1 LQIRS
6 KKISLTLICPI
17 GHTWFVRIR
26 YYHSARGDEPVRDY
40 IAGLPSHERDDWDEA
55 VTLLGLFGLDAP
67 VSLRQLQGK
76 LWEIRL
82 GRHRVAYVIVTGS
95 EMVLLHA
102 FKKQR
107 QRTARS
113 DLDLAL
119 RRAREVLGGPQ

>member
-1 LQIRS
+1 M
-6 KKISLTLICPI
+6 
-17 GHTWFVRIR
+17 
-26 YYHSARGDEPVRDY
+26 RDY
-40 IAGLPSHERDDWDEA
+40 IAGLPRRERDDWDEA

-76 LWEIRL
+76 LWEIRI

-95 EMVLLHA
+95 EVVLLHA
-102 FKKQR
+102 FKKQG

-119 RRAREVLGGPQ
+119 RRAKEVLGGPQ